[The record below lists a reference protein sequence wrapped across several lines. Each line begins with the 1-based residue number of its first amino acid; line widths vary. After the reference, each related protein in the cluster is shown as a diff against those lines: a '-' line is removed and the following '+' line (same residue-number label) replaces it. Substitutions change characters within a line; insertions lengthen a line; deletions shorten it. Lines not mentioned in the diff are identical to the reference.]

1 MSDKSKLPK
10 TLLGIPLV
18 ESNDLP
24 LPKIQ
29 VTTIE
34 EQQRQRVICEAIQSV
49 DSITT
54 EDPDELTDAQR
65 LSLAMLAGL
74 ETKVVV
80 HAKGNSISTVR
91 PFVIERRDD
100 EWIVFSKA
108 PPA

>member
-34 EQQRQRVICEAIQSV
+34 EQQRQRVIHEAQESV
-49 DSITT
+49 SSIITD
-54 EDPDELTDAQR
+54 DPDELTDTQR
-65 LSLAMLAGL
+65 LSLAMLAGI

-80 HAKGNSISTVR
+80 HAEGTSISTVR
-91 PFVIERRDD
+91 PFVIERRDG
-100 EWIVFSKA
+100 E
-108 PPA
+108 